1 MEANQN
7 DSLFSKAESPTNS
20 TFTSSVT
27 LAADDNGQHIMLFY
41 TVYPYM
47 AAILGISLNAGSILV
62 IVFGKIRGKGIK
74 LQLVILALIDM
85 VGAVLI
91 PSYLIS
97 AFQPHAYYRF
107 LSSSL
112 CKFLLWT
119 IYSPFYVSLL
129 CNIVIS
135 LEQFVAIYF
144 PLKMQNYTTK
154 WKVVVISLCWVISL
168 AMEVNLIT
176 NTGNALAEDSEGRKR
191 CRFTH
196 TWIHKLNGP
205 VVMVVTLKYLIPAF
219 AIIVCYIAVVLR
231 LVCWNKP
238 GASIE
243 ENGGTAKKG
252 LKRMT
257 SHSRQKQ
264 RVN

>member
-1 MEANQN
+1 MTTMINTLCCSTQPIHTWRPSWV
-7 DSLFSKAESPTNS
+7 SLS
-20 TFTSSVT
+20 TLEVYWWSGSAKSV
-27 LAADDNGQHIMLFY
+27 A
-41 TVYPYM
+41 
-47 AAILGISLNAGSILV
+47 
-62 IVFGKIRGKGIK
+62 KGIK
-74 LQLVILALIDM
+74 LQLVNLAITNM

-91 PSYLIS
+91 PST
-97 AFQPHAYYRF
+97 FQRHAYYSF

-129 CNIVIS
+129 CNMVIS
-135 LEQFVAIYF
+135 LERFVAIYF
-144 PLKMQNYTTK
+144 PLKMENYTTK

-168 AMEVNLIT
+168 SMEVNLIT
-176 NTGNALAEDSEGRKR
+176 NTGNALAEDSKGRKR

-196 TWIHKLNGP
+196 TWIQKLNGP

-219 AIIVCYIAVVLR
+219 VIIACYIAVVLR
-231 LVCWNKP
+231 LICWNKP

-243 ENGGTAKKG
+243 ENGGSAKKV
-252 LKRMT
+252 LAYVKRM
-257 SHSRQKQ
+257 SSQSRRKQ